1 MNILRKKA
9 AVQKYAPL
17 HAEGKSE
24 PDVIASILADE
35 KAYSEEEAKEIY
47 DTIVLP
53 DTAEKRE
60 SLLPPAPGDKSSGE
74 EKVKKTPVKQS
85 KSTDDDE
92 ENDEEE
98 VDDEDPFVNRV
109 YEVHTVEWPEDFTG
123 MRDFASATKL
133 KYRHDVK
140 ITDDEA
146 AVLNRD
152 CNMHNPIGYYRK

>member
-47 DTIVLP
+47 DAIVEP

-60 SLLPPAPGDKSSGE
+60 SLLPPAPSEKSSGE
-74 EKVKKTPVKQS
+74 EKVKKTPAKQS
-85 KSTDDDE
+85 KSTD
-92 ENDEEE
+92 EEE
-98 VDDEDPFVNRV
+98 EDDEDPFLNRV